1 MPGATV
7 QRGTMTDR
15 IDRRS
20 FLAKSAVA
28 GAGLAVAGASGGL
41 LAACGNSSSGSGS
54 STTSGG
60 SSPTARPD
68 GVSSATPKPGG
79 SLTFG
84 VDAEEKGFS
93 PTQGTFDEVGILYAR
108 TVFDTLMILDAN
120 GVPQPN
126 LAESV
131 TSNTSGTIW
140 TITVRPNVTFHN
152 GAPCDG
158 AAVAANF
165 KAHQASLLTGP
176 ALTPIQSIAVTSPQV
191 VTITMKTPWVPFD
204 YYLCGGI
211 GSQFAFI
218 AEPNWLTS
226 GSQTNPIGTGP
237 FVFQD
242 WVPNDHFTATR
253 NPKYWRPGLPYL
265 DSITYKPIPDA
276 DQILASL
283 NSGAID
289 IMHTSTAADIKQ
301 LRSNTSLAYCDDSVK
316 VAGEPDMACTQL
328 NLSKAPFNNLKLRQA
343 MACATSSQ
351 QYVQVIDS
359 GVSAVSDGVFTSNS
373 PYHLASNGYPAYNL
387 NKAKQLVAEVKASG
401 APVSF
406 TLGHT
411 PDPKG
416 SQIGQYLQQ
425 VLEQAGMQVTLQ
437 PILQDS
443 IINVALTG
451 AFQALTWRQ
460 FGAVNPDL
468 NYIFWT
474 PTNADTPGFAINM
487 ARNSDPAMQTALLQ
501 GRQSSESA
509 TQITA
514 YQQVN
519 RLLSQDIPYIW
530 NARVVWA
537 IGAVAKVQNF
547 NNPSTPA
554 GNKAFG
560 LIGGAL
566 WPQQI
571 WIS

>member
-1 MPGATV
+1 
-7 QRGTMTDR
+7 MTDR

-41 LAACGNSSSGSGS
+41 LSACSSSNSSS
-54 STTSGG
+54 STTGGG
-60 SSPTARPD
+60 STGSRPD
-68 GVSSATPKPGG
+68 GVSTATPKRGG
-79 SLTFG
+79 SLVFG

-93 PTQGTFDEVGILYAR
+93 PTQGTFDEVGIMYAR

-120 GVPQPN
+120 GEPQPN

-131 TSNTSGTIW
+131 TSNASGTVW

-176 ALTPIQSIAVTSPQV
+176 ALTPIQSIDVTGPLV
-191 VTITMKTPWVPFD
+191 VTITMKTPWVPFN

-218 AEPNWLTS
+218 AEPTWLAT
-226 GSQTNPIGTGP
+226 GSQTNPVGTGP
-237 FVFQD
+237 FIFQD

-253 NPKYWRPGLPYL
+253 NPKYWRTGMPYL
-265 DSITYKPIPDA
+265 DSITYRPIPDP
-276 DQILASL
+276 QQLLASL

-289 IMHTSTAADIKQ
+289 IMHTDVASDISQ
-301 LRSNTSLAYCDDSVK
+301 LRSDTSLAYCDDSVK
-316 VAGEPDMACTQL
+316 VAGEPDMSCIQL
-328 NLSKAPFNNLKLRQA
+328 NLSKAPFDNLKLRQA
-343 MACATSSQ
+343 MAYAISSP
-351 QYVQVIDS
+351 QYVKVIDG
-359 GVSAVSDGVFTSNS
+359 GVTEPSNGVFTSTS
-373 PYHLASNGYPAYNL
+373 PYYLADNGYPAYNL
-387 NKAKQLVAEVKASG
+387 AKAKQLVSEVKASG
-401 APVSF
+401 ASVTF

-416 SQIGQYLQQ
+416 SQIGQYLLQQ
-425 VLEQAGMQVTLQ
+425 LQQAGMNVSLQ

-451 AFQALTWRQ
+451 AYQALTWRQ

-468 NYIFWT
+468 NYIFWS

-487 ARNSDPAMQTALLQ
+487 ARNNDPAMQTALLQ
-501 GRQSSESA
+501 GRSA
-509 TQITA
+509 TDKAGQVAA

-519 RLLSQDIPYIW
+519 RLLSKDIPYVW
-530 NARVVWA
+530 YARAVWA
-537 IGAVAKVQNF
+537 FGAVAKVQNF
-547 NNPSTPA
+547 NNPTTPA

-560 LIGGAL
+560 QIGGSI

-571 WIS
+571 WLS

>member
-1 MPGATV
+1 
-7 QRGTMTDR
+7 MTDR

-41 LAACGNSSSGSGS
+41 LSACSSSS
-54 STTSGG
+54 SSSTTTSGG
-60 SSPTARPD
+60 SSTGSRPD
-68 GVSSATPKPGG
+68 GISSATPKPGG

-131 TSNTSGTIW
+131 TPNSTGTVW
-140 TITVRPNVTFHN
+140 TITVRSNVTFHN

-176 ALTPIQSIAVTSPQV
+176 ALTPIQSIVVTSPQV
-191 VTITMKTPWVPFD
+191 VTITMKSPWVPFD

-211 GSQFAFI
+211 GSQFAFV
-218 AEPNWLTS
+218 AEPNWLAT

-237 FVFQD
+237 FVFQE

-253 NPKYWRPGLPYL
+253 NEKYWRTGMPYL
-265 DSITYKPIPDA
+265 DSITYKPIPDT

-283 NSGAID
+283 ESGSID
-289 IMHTSTAADIKQ
+289 IMHTDTGSDIKA
-301 LRSNTSLAYCDDSVK
+301 LRDNTSYAYCDDSVK
-316 VAGEPDMACTQL
+316 VAGEPDMGCIQL

-343 MACATSSQ
+343 MAYATNSE
-351 QYVQVIDS
+351 QYVQVIDN
-359 GVSAVSDGVFTSNS
+359 GVTEPSNGVFTSTS
-373 PYHLASNGYPAYNL
+373 PYYLTNNGYPKYNL
-387 NKAKQLVAEVKASG
+387 AMAKKLVSEVKAAGGS
-401 APVSF
+401 VSF

-416 SQIGQYLQQ
+416 SQIGEYLQQ
-425 VLEQAGMQVTLQ
+425 QLQEAGMTVTLE
-437 PILQDS
+437 PVLQDS

-451 AFQALTWRQ
+451 AYEALTWRQ

-474 PTNADTPGFAINM
+474 PTNASTPGFAINM
-487 ARNSDPAMQTALLQ
+487 ARNTDPAMQTALLQ
-501 GRQSSESA
+501 GRESTVQA
-509 TQITA
+509 TQVAA

-519 RLLSQDIPYIW
+519 RLLSQDIPYVW
-530 NARVVWA
+530 YARTVWA
-537 IGAVAKVQNF
+537 IGAAAKVQNF
-547 NNPSTPA
+547 NNPTTPA
-554 GNKAFG
+554 GAKAFG
-560 LIGGAL
+560 MIGGAV